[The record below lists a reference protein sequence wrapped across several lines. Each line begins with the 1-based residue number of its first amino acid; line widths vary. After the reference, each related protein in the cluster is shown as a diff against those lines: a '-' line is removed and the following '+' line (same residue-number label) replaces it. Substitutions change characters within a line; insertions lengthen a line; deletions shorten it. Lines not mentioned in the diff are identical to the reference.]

1 MQTARAST
9 LCSVRSGWPFS
20 SSRRV
25 LQASLILRCRGSSR
39 SGRAR
44 PFSSVQASD
53 RCVAGSCFLPYST
66 PARFL
71 FASTARIGIHSV
83 RRNPTV
89 LMALG
94 CGWCGTRPLDRWQ
107 CQCDSGSKYGRT
119 AGIDPG
125 RRSIRQN
132 QTIQGTR
139 RTNEAASSVGSERL
153 K

>member
-44 PFSSVQASD
+44 PF
-53 RCVAGSCFLPYST
+53 SCFLPYST

-107 CQCDSGSKYGRT
+107 CQCDSGSKFGRT
-119 AGIDPG
+119 AGIISPPG
-125 RRSIRQN
+125 SIRQN